1 MKQPIDKPNMRIF
14 FKATLSRLQHIRFT
28 MTLNQLRARPF
39 CIDCVDETK
48 IVFILKDWFSNFEDD
63 FLSITHLS
71 QLCTSH

>member
-1 MKQPIDKPNMRIF
+1 MKQPIVKPNMRIF
-14 FKATLSRLQHIRFT
+14 FKATLSLQHIRFT
-28 MTLNQLRARPF
+28 LNLNQFRALPF

-71 QLCTSH
+71 